1 MALRWREPRKTRR
14 SRNIGLTASR
24 LHLIPALCL
33 HAWSATLRL
42 HTLSLRFVGS
52 ESASECSGSPF
63 ASDAP
68 WSPRSPR
75 FCGNF
80 PQPSPP
86 VNPQRPR
93 QPPAELVNDS
103 IGTAYCILHTAYC
116 ILHTAYC
123 ILPLSP
129 LPAPLCLRERFLL
142 TPLPTATAYCH
153 SPVSCLL
160 SHVSACTEAPR
171 PPRRH
176 KLTVQ
181 HPKGRAGRPR
191 HAATRRDRRAAN
203 REKAPTARPIPA

>member
-1 MALRWREPRKTRR
+1 MKGPAKNAKLAKHWIKCFALTLSPRTLSPRLVGYASSPHFVPTLCRKRKRKRMLRLPIRFRCALEPAGSAVLRK
-14 SRNIGLTASR
+14 LP
-24 LHLIPALCL
+24 PAL
-33 HAWSATLRL
+33 A
-42 HTLSLRFVGS
+42 
-52 ESASECSGSPF
+52 
-63 ASDAP
+63 
-68 WSPRSPR
+68 
-75 FCGNF
+75 
-80 PQPSPP
+80 
-86 VNPQRPR
+86 PR
-93 QPPAELVNDS
+93 QPPATPS
-103 IGTAYCILHTAYC
+103 TPSGACKRQHRHC

>member
-1 MALRWREPRKTRR
+1 MKLVSTPCPRTL
-14 SRNIGLTASR
+14 SPHFVST
-24 LHLIPALCL
+24 PCL
-33 HAWSATLRL
+33 HTLSSHFVSTLCPFTLRL
-42 HTLSLRFVGS
+42 HTLSLRFVES
-52 ESASECSGSPF
+52 ERASECSSPV
-63 ASDAP
+63 
-68 WSPRSPR
+68 R
-75 FCGNF
+75 FRCALE
-80 PQPSPP
+80 PAVSAVLRKLPP
-86 VNPQRPR
+86 ALDPR
-93 QPPAELVNDS
+93 QPPATPS
-103 IGTAYCILHTAYC
+103 TPSGACKRQHRHCILHTAYC

-160 SHVSACTEAPR
+160 SPVSACTEAPR